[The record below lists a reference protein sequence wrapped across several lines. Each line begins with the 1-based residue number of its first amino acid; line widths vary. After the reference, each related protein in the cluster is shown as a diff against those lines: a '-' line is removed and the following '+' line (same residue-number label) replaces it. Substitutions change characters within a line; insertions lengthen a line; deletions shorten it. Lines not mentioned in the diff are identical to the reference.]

1 MKHRLTIHYLNSS
14 SRDRAAFVQMVTR
27 LGHHVEVYHDMAE
40 LIECK
45 PSQGVVVASDDASS
59 GGITNTIDTLA
70 RAQIS
75 LPVIAV
81 APQPCVART
90 VQAMKSGALDYLAT
104 PLDPAIFSRSLDAI
118 AVEARHFAEARQRMF
133 EARDRISSLSR
144 REREVLDLLA
154 SGHTNKAIARDL
166 GISPRTVEI
175 HRANMMAKLDAGHA
189 ADVVRLS
196 LEAQM

>member
-1 MKHRLTIHYLNSS
+1 MSKSITI
-14 SRDRAAFVQMVTR
+14 MT
-27 LGHHVEVYHDMAE
+27 E

-45 PSQGVVVASDDASS
+45 PSQGIVVACDDASD
-59 GGITNTIDTLA
+59 GGITNTIAILT
-70 RAQIS
+70 RSEVS
-75 LPVIAV
+75 LPVIAI
-81 APQPCVART
+81 AGQPCVART

-104 PLDPAIFSRSLDAI
+104 PLDPAMFSRSLDAI

-189 ADVVRLS
+189 ADAVRLS